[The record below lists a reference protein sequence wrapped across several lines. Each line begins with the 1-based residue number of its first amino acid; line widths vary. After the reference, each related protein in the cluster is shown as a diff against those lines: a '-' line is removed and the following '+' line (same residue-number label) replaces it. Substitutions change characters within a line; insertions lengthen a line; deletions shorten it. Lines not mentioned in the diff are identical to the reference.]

1 MKHGGAATISRKL
14 HPYICCA
21 ARQLKDVEQHTSEMQ
36 DPLLWQRSSDV
47 KARDLVVT
55 MV

>member
-1 MKHGGAATISRKL
+1 MEMLQHSVGSR
-14 HPYICCA
+14 I
-21 ARQLKDVEQHTSEMQ
+21 RTSVVQHTSEMQ

-55 MV
+55 MI

>member
-1 MKHGGAATISRKL
+1 MVVLLHSVESCIRTSVVQHIS
-14 HPYICCA
+14 
-21 ARQLKDVEQHTSEMQ
+21 ARMPERHTSEMQ

-55 MV
+55 VV